1 MGFDDLED
9 AAAEQDADD
18 TEMDETKSMTE
29 TTTESD
35 HAAQSTTES
44 NRTDSKHRDRPAFPF
59 DESKQDAIYAREET
73 IEAFEDTLDFEVKR
87 ALRDEGLRD
96 VPKRE
101 LHDALLRL
109 ATEQPDRLAELVL
122 EARE

>member
-18 TEMDETKSMTE
+18 DDEAEPQSMPEATD
-29 TTTESD
+29 TDSR
-35 HAAQSTTES
+35 AQSIESERTEPES
-44 NRTDSKHRDRPAFPF
+44 RDRPAFSF
-59 DESKQDAIYAREET
+59 DQSKQEAIYAREET
-73 IEAFEDTLDFEVKR
+73 IEAFEDALDFEVKR
-87 ALRDEGLRD
+87 ALRDEGVRD

-109 ATEQPDRLAELVL
+109 GTEQPDRLADLVL